1 MAVVQISRIQIRRG
15 KEQDATGLP
24 QLASGEMAWAVD
36 TQKLYIGN
44 GSVAEG
50 SPAVGNTRVLTEHDV
65 NGYGDFLSLL
75 SHTYKPT
82 LLQTGPTANAP
93 VVRFLQDRLDDRVT
107 LKDFGAVGDGV
118 VDDTAAIQRAINELF
133 LKSSNPSYGTSASSV
148 ASRIIL
154 EIPPGYYRVTATLH
168 IPSYANIVGSGA
180 GRTIFQYTGTGP
192 AIQAVHD
199 GYPSAWDNSTG
210 TQPKSIT
217 MKGISVWS
225 NSTDSSVVLL
235 NSVVD
240 SRFENFYISGGYSET
255 YTVLGGY
262 SGNYNLNNQ
271 GITLTSYSAVSTS
284 ARNIFKD
291 VKISNCSYGIFSK
304 HDIIDNVFEDFSV
317 YNVRIGI
324 GFGIG
329 SNNSI
334 GQQFG
339 PRNTTISRGVFGN
352 VKQQALYINLGTNNI
367 IRNTK
372 LGTAGANGGN
382 VTFTKYSQIHFK
394 TIGNT
399 ALDIQSD
406 RPEQLSNNTNI
417 TTPYVPEQSGKGKY
431 ISYSSQSVT
440 LTQMSSPS
448 LAFRLPV
455 STDDAGVPSGSIVY
469 TIDYSYQSSNNA
481 FTRRGTM
488 TISALV
494 STGAPVSYTNT
505 RYQMADDYDFAGVDT
520 NDKSLKLTF
529 SVKFLDQT
537 GVDFTGAGGQRPSSI
552 AVRYTNTLVGDTGI
566 LTYTYTAIQ

>member
-50 SPAVGNTRVLTEHDV
+50 SPNVGNTRVLTEHDV

-82 LLQTGPTANAP
+82 LLQTGPTANTP
-93 VVRFLQDRLDDRVT
+93 VVRLLQDRLDDRVT

-118 VDDTAAIQRAINELF
+118 TDDTAALQRAINELF
-133 LKSSNPSYGTSASSV
+133 LKSSNPSYGTSSSSIS
-148 ASRIIL
+148 SRIVL
-154 EIPPGYYRVTATLH
+154 EIPPGKYLISSTIHV
-168 IPSYANIVGSGA
+168 PSYATIIGAGANKTIFVYTGSGA
-180 GRTIFQYTGTGP
+180 V
-192 AIQAVHD
+192 IQPVHD
-199 GYPSAWDNSTG
+199 GYPTAWDNSTG
-210 TQPKSIT
+210 TQPRFIT
-217 MKGISVWS
+217 MKGFTVWS
-225 NSTDSSVVLL
+225 SLTASSVMLL

-240 SRFENFYISGGYSET
+240 SRFENITLSGGYSET

-262 SGNYNLNNQ
+262 SGNYNLNSQ

-284 ARNIFKD
+284 ARNLFKD

-304 HDIIDNVFEDFSV
+304 YDIADNVFEDCSIV
-317 YNVRIGI
+317 NVRLGI
-324 GFGIG
+324 AFGIG
-329 SNNSI
+329 ANNSV

-339 PRNTTISRGVFGN
+339 PRNNIISRCIFEN
-352 VKQQALYINLGTNNI
+352 VKQQAFYVNIGTNNI
-367 IRNTK
+367 IRNCK

-382 VTFTKYSQIHFK
+382 VTFTKYSQIYFK
-394 TIGNT
+394 TAGNT

-406 RPEQLSNNTNI
+406 RPGQLASSTNI
-417 TTPYVPEQSGKGKY
+417 TTPYVPELSGKGKY
-431 ISYSSQSVT
+431 IAYSPRAIT
-440 LTQMSSPS
+440 LTQVTSPT

-455 STDDAGVPSGSIVY
+455 STDEAGAPAGSIVY
-469 TIDYSYQSSNNA
+469 TVDYSYQSTNNA

-488 TISALV
+488 TISALIGT
-494 STGAPVSYTNT
+494 SPNYTAA
-505 RYQMADDYDFAGVDT
+505 RYQMSDDYDFAGVDT
-520 NDKSLKLTF
+520 NNKSLQLTF

-537 GVDFTGAGGQRPSSI
+537 GTDYTGASGQVPSSI
-552 AVRYTNTLVGDTGI
+552 AVRYTNTLSGDSGA
-566 LTYTYTAIQ
+566 LTYTYTSIQ